1 MRKNDKKNKLLS
13 KTGLEEWFPYSDNQ
27 LLEVIAELSKEVPD
41 FGTVNLTY
49 AWVDD
54 NIVILWVVIT
64 QANCDYR
71 DWSGTDRIVWVNRY
85 NLCEDLPDDIQKES
99 HRIKRMLKR
108 KLPHIKGYSHLHL
121 K

>member
-1 MRKNDKKNKLLS
+1 MTKEIKYYP
-13 KTGLEEWFPYSDNQ
+13 KTGSEEWVPYSDKQ
-27 LLEVIAELSKEVPD
+27 LLEVISELSKEVPD

-49 AWVDD
+49 AWIDD
-54 NIVILWVVIT
+54 NIVTLWVVIT

-71 DWSGTDRIVWVNRY
+71 DWSGSDRIIWVNRY
-85 NLCEDLPDDIQKES
+85 NLCEDLPDDIKKES

-108 KLPHIKGYSHLHL
+108 KLPHIRVSSQLYL